1 MSRAY
6 IHLEEGSG
14 SRGEG
19 TLTGSRAVMG
29 VLSREIEPQEASRRE
44 NQDLKNERSP
54 EEGSDPRGG
63 GWGHPEEGVRTSG
76 CVSMS
81 ESGPR
86 DP

>member
-1 MSRAY
+1 
-6 IHLEEGSG
+6 
-14 SRGEG
+14 
-19 TLTGSRAVMG
+19 MG